1 MDVRLLESS
10 AGYFERQM
18 FYLIQNLYAILWIDT
33 FVGIAVTELFK
44 YNKLSCFYIQHVR
57 VCLEQFLIMFKT
69 VPASVTTQKRKGKK
83 KKHILKHIRVISL
96 PPFHFQTA
104 NWPQTVYLYY
114 RFFLPI

>member
-18 FYLIQNLYAILWIDT
+18 FYLIKKNLYAILWIDT

-57 VCLEQFLIMFKT
+57 VCLEQFLIMLKT
-69 VPASVTTQKRKGKK
+69 VLAS
-83 KKHILKHIRVISL
+83 INL
-96 PPFHFQTA
+96 
-104 NWPQTVYLYY
+104 
-114 RFFLPI
+114 